1 MKVPPRNR
9 ETPDQSRPLAPP
21 RTKYRVSEKR
31 ETARRMKQQ
40 EFERAAW
47 QVFSTV
53 GLDTATV
60 RDIVKATT
68 LSPGS
73 FYNYFKT
80 KEVIF
85 DTLLDLVIA
94 RAKDAILLCRSDE
107 DDLETMLVKAYAAS
121 FRELLSLHGA
131 ARFFEL
137 NQHHIRTRLLSSTT
151 AKDMTDDLKAR
162 LQARIESPVIAP
174 DKLSLA
180 VSIIFMAGLESLL
193 HLSKNPFSDIDET
206 ARFTTAIF
214 TSGLLRSF
222 TEP

>member
-1 MKVPPRNR
+1 MPSRNR
-9 ETPDQSRPLAPP
+9 ATPGETRLSAPSRP
-21 RTKYRVSEKR
+21 KYRVSEKR
-31 ETARRMKQQ
+31 EAARRTKKQ

-60 RDIVKATT
+60 RDIVNATT

-85 DTLLDLVIA
+85 DTLLDRVIA
-94 RAKDAILLCRSDE
+94 RAKDAIRLSRSDA
-107 DDLETMLVKAYAAS
+107 DDIETMLTKGYTAS

-131 ARFFEL
+131 AQFFEL
-137 NQHHIRTRLLSSTT
+137 NQHHIRARLFGSTA
-151 AKDMTDDLKAR
+151 AKDMTDDLKTR
-162 LQARIESPVIAP
+162 LQARISSSAITP
-174 DKLSLA
+174 DRLTLA
-180 VSIIFMAGLESLL
+180 VSIIFTAGLESLL
-193 HLSKNPFSDIDET
+193 YISKNPFSDIEET
-206 ARFTTAIF
+206 ARFTTTLF

-222 TEP
+222 CEA

>member
-1 MKVPPRNR
+1 VPSRKR
-9 ETPDQSRPLAPP
+9 EKTGEARPPTSS
-21 RTKYRVSEKR
+21 RTKYRISEKR
-31 ETARRMKQQ
+31 EAARRVKKQ

-60 RDIVKATT
+60 RDIVNATS

-80 KEVIF
+80 KDVIF
-85 DTLLDLVIA
+85 ETLLDMVIA
-94 RAKDAILLCRSDE
+94 RAKEAILLGRSDE
-107 DDLETMLVKAYAAS
+107 DDLETMLLKGYAAS

-137 NQHHIRTRLLSSTT
+137 NQHHIRARLFGST
-151 AKDMTDDLKAR
+151 AVRDMTEDLKTR
-162 LQARIESPVIAP
+162 LQARLRSNAITP
-174 DKLSLA
+174 DKLALS
-180 VSIIFMAGLESLL
+180 VSIIFMAGLEGLL
-193 HLSKNPFSDIDET
+193 HISKNPFSDIDET
-206 ARFTTAIF
+206 ARFTTALL

-222 TEP
+222 SEP